1 MTIDEIIAQRFQYD
15 LHERIKES
23 NIPIGQLD
31 VNFKGE
37 KAFIR
42 DKITGRIV
50 GEVDVKITMER
61 YEPKKMTRSEVEKA
75 ILAYCDP
82 VATPCK
88 ECKMHDICVV
98 RDHVQTFDSM
108 DDKKLQ
114 EYYKLM
120 YGSEMKVEKMEPVK
134 VLEQI
139 TKITYP
145 EKMKDVLPMKEFVK
159 NFLEKGYKVEILT
172 HSVSNDLDVVV
183 YKEVEMEE

>member
-88 ECKMHDICVV
+88 ECKCYKKCVK
-98 RDHVQTFDSM
+98 RMPFEWLSNEG
-108 DDKKLQ
+108 LQ